1 MVRGIYASASGMIA
15 QQRTVDVVANNLAN
29 VNTNGF
35 KKDVAIFRAAPE
47 ERFHRLNDPLKLPWV
62 NFIVDKRPYIGWS
75 GSGVKPDEV
84 FTKHQAGVLKQTMN
98 PLDLA
103 IVGEGFFKVET
114 PQGIRYT
121 RDGAFVIDNQ
131 DRLTTSTGFLVL
143 GEDGQPITVKG
154 NTVLFATDG
163 TVLVDGKKA
172 GKVQIVQF
180 EEPFMDLKK
189 IGDNLFAEHEGGKPE
204 IKVETPQVLAGY
216 LESSNVNPV
225 QEMVD
230 MITALRAYETSQ
242 RMITSQD
249 ATVDRVINTVG
260 IVK

>member
-1 MVRGIYASASGMIA
+1 MIA

-35 KKDVAIFRAAPE
+35 KKDVAVFRAAPE
-47 ERFHRLNDPLKLPWV
+47 ERFYRLNDPLKLPWV

-84 FTKHQAGVLKQTMN
+84 FTQHTAGALKQTFN

-103 IVGEGFFKVET
+103 ITGEGFFKVES
-114 PQGIRYT
+114 PQGTRYT
-121 RDGAFVIDNQ
+121 RDGAFVINNQ
-131 DRLTTSTGFLVL
+131 NQLATASGFVVL
-143 GEDGQPITVKG
+143 GEEGPITIKG
-154 NTVLFATDG
+154 NTVLFSTDG

-172 GKVQIVQF
+172 GKLEIVKF
-180 EEPFMDLKK
+180 AEPFMDLKK

-204 IKVETPQVLAGY
+204 IKVEIPQVMAGF
-216 LESSNVNPV
+216 LEGSNVNPV
-225 QEMVD
+225 KEMVD

-242 RMITSQD
+242 RMVTSQD
-249 ATVDRVINTVG
+249 ATVDRAINAVG
-260 IVK
+260 VVK

>member
-1 MVRGIYASASGMIA
+1 MVRGIYTSASGMMA

-47 ERFHRLNDPLKLPWV
+47 DRFFRLNDPLKLPWV

-84 FTKHQAGVLKQTMN
+84 FTKHAAGSLKQTMN

-114 PQGIRYT
+114 PQGVRYT

-131 DRLTTSTGFLVL
+131 DRIVTSTGFVVM

-154 NTVLFATDG
+154 KTVMFATDG
-163 TVLVDGKKA
+163 AVLVDGKQA

-189 IGDNLFAEHEGGKPE
+189 VGDNLFAEYEGGKPE
-204 IKVETPQVLAGY
+204 IKAENPQVIAGY
-216 LESSNVNPV
+216 LEGSNVNPV

-249 ATVDRVINTVG
+249 GTVDRAINTVG